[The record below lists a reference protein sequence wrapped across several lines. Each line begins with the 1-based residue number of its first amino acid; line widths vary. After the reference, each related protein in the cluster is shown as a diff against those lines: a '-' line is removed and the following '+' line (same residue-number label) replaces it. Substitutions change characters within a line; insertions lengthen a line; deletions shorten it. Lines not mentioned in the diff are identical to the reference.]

1 MEKPREGG
9 LSRITR
15 SRRRYRSRG
24 PLVETG
30 AFYRGRRRRPVD
42 SAAGV
47 SSTVQLVVFIN
58 RDGALLDVCRA
69 GILSEGNAL
78 YPKSELRQSFGGV
91 LLGEGEADDLFA
103 LL

>member
-1 MEKPREGG
+1 
-9 LSRITR
+9 
-15 SRRRYRSRG
+15 
-24 PLVETG
+24 
-30 AFYRGRRRRPVD
+30 
-42 SAAGV
+42 
-47 SSTVQLVVFIN
+47 LVVFIN

-78 YPKSELRQSFGGV
+78 YPESELRQSFGGV